1 MWRWLENWFT
11 VDFGV
16 DLGTVNTLVYVRGE
30 GIVLRA
36 PSVVAVHR
44 ETGQVLAVGEEA
56 RLMLGK
62 TPETIIA
69 ERPLKGGV
77 IADFDKAEQ
86 MLRYFLDCVMQRK
99 GFFRRRPRAV
109 IGVPSGI
116 TQVEKRAVI
125 DAAYK
130 SGCKDVELI
139 AEPMAAAIGAKLPI
153 NEPVGNMVVD
163 IGGGTTEVAVISLG
177 GIVHQDSIRVAGD
190 AMDEAVQNW
199 IRMNKQLDVS
209 LRSAE
214 AIKIQLGSAHPNV
227 SEEKSMLIRGFD
239 MVRRLPGSV
248 EINSKEVRES
258 LRSTVDQLI
267 QVIRRSLEQTAPD
280 LCEDIVRQG
289 IVLTGGGALLPGLD
303 EKIEMETGVHTY
315 VDEDPLT
322 TVVRGTGV
330 YVEYKYSNRK
340 MLFSR

>member
-1 MWRWLENWFT
+1 MWRWMENFFT
-11 VDFGV
+11 VDLGV

-56 RLMLGK
+56 RQMLGK

-69 ERPLKGGV
+69 ERPLRGGV
-77 IADFDKAEQ
+77 IADFDKAEL
-86 MLRYFLDCVMQRK
+86 MLRHFLGEVLQKK

-125 DAAYK
+125 DAAFK
-130 SGCKDVELI
+130 SGCREVELI
-139 AEPMAAAIGAKLPI
+139 TEPMAAAIGAKLPI

-163 IGGGTTEVAVISLG
+163 IGGGTSEVAVISLG
-177 GIVHQDSIRVAGD
+177 GIVHQESIRVAGD
-190 AMDEAVQNW
+190 AMDEAVQSW
-199 IRMNKQLDVS
+199 IRMNKQLDIS
-209 LRSAE
+209 LKTAE
-214 AIKIQLGSAHPNV
+214 AIKIQLGSAHPTGV
-227 SEEKSMLIRGFD
+227 EEKTMQVRGFD
-239 MVRRLPGSV
+239 IIRRLPGTIEVSSR
-248 EINSKEVRES
+248 EIREA
-258 LRSTVDQLI
+258 LKGAVNQIVQL
-267 QVIRRSLEQTAPD
+267 IRRSLEQTPPD

-289 IVLTGGGALLPGLD
+289 IVLTGGGALLAGLD
-303 EKIEMETGVHTY
+303 TKIKEETGIHTY

-322 TVVRGTGV
+322 TVVRGTGI
-330 YVEYKYSNRK
+330 YVEYKYSNK
-340 MLFSR
+340 KFSARF